1 MFIIEKFINIATNH
15 PEAIALEDRNRS
27 YTYKE
32 MDELTSYLAGTF
44 TFDENELIGL
54 KFEKSLEY
62 ILTLF
67 AVLKKGNPF
76 LVLNKQL
83 PEDRIK
89 YMEETANI
97 KTLLNSEMILL
108 LLEKYKKSGR
118 KPHAFKCDLHLDK
131 LAYIIFTSGSTG
143 NPKGVKVTHRG
154 IFNLIKEQIE
164 MFELKTKS
172 KLLLTN
178 SISFDASLSDIF
190 STLLS
195 GATLVIENEQK
206 NLIQSMRDFKITHL
220 DISPS
225 VLNVLYQDMPLNH
238 LQAIVVGGE
247 LLSKNVISYLSHRIK
262 LINVYGPTETT
273 ICNSMKVLDDLVEP
287 NCIGKPI
294 NGVEYT
300 IVDGELV
307 IVTEASAD
315 GYINADNGKFEL
327 IDGKRAYKTGDY
339 VEFKN
344 GEYYFLGRKDRQV
357 KIKGF
362 RVELEEI
369 ESILK
374 KITSCDLLAVV
385 YKYERLVCFSTT
397 SLSMERIE
405 ELPYYM
411 RPDAYVV
418 IDEFQKNSNGKI
430 DYHVLEKEV
439 KTQKRNDIVQILE
452 EILKK
457 KVNLTDTWETLGGD
471 SLDLI
476 SVILAFEENNIV
488 ISTESLLNNTMIGD
502 LLDESKNTIELTTD
516 FLKTTTP
523 VVKTTMVVKPSS
535 VEKVFITGV
544 TGFLGSHF
552 LEKLLKES
560 KEEEY
565 YCLIR
570 ANSIEKAK
578 KKLEDVFARFE
589 LDSPLLISN
598 RIKIVL
604 GDLSKERFGMSDNE
618 YQSLKETITKVVHSA
633 AIVNNILPY
642 DEMFTTNVA
651 GTIEVIKLQKPIHY
665 ISTLSVFVGTDKNT
679 GIVYENDD
687 LTGVTT
693 AYGGYA
699 QSKYVSEYLIRESK
713 LPSVIYRFG
722 LLTSHTKKNNYNK
735 KEFLMM
741 LLQGLKRL
749 KCLPDI
755 NLSEL
760 CFDVSPIDFAVN
772 VMFDV
777 YQKGEFGK
785 TYHIANK
792 DGASLELL
800 KQTFE
805 ENNERI
811 YLISKEEFK
820 RLVLSSNMDIN
831 TKSVLLTMCRFDE
844 ELYKKYRHF
853 DLFQRTNIDFD
864 MKNTLELTNIA
875 FPEINTALIG
885 KYITILEGK

>member
-1 MFIIEKFINIATNH
+1 
-15 PEAIALEDRNRS
+15 
-27 YTYKE
+27 
-32 MDELTSYLAGTF
+32 
-44 TFDENELIGL
+44 
-54 KFEKSLEY
+54 
-62 ILTLF
+62 
-67 AVLKKGNPF
+67 
-76 LVLNKQL
+76 
-83 PEDRIK
+83 
-89 YMEETANI
+89 
-97 KTLLNSEMILL
+97 
-108 LLEKYKKSGR
+108 
-118 KPHAFKCDLHLDK
+118 
-131 LAYIIFTSGSTG
+131 
-143 NPKGVKVTHRG
+143 
-154 IFNLIKEQIE
+154 
-164 MFELKTKS
+164 
-172 KLLLTN
+172 
-178 SISFDASLSDIF
+178 
-190 STLLS
+190 
-195 GATLVIENEQK
+195 
-206 NLIQSMRDFKITHL
+206 
-220 DISPS
+220 
-225 VLNVLYQDMPLNH
+225 
-238 LQAIVVGGE
+238 
-247 LLSKNVISYLSHRIK
+247 
-262 LINVYGPTETT
+262 
-273 ICNSMKVLDDLVEP
+273 
-287 NCIGKPI
+287 
-294 NGVEYT
+294 
-300 IVDGELV
+300 
-307 IVTEASAD
+307 
-315 GYINADNGKFEL
+315 
-327 IDGKRAYKTGDY
+327 
-339 VEFKN
+339 
-344 GEYYFLGRKDRQV
+344 
-357 KIKGF
+357 
-362 RVELEEI
+362 
-369 ESILK
+369 
-374 KITSCDLLAVV
+374 
-385 YKYERLVCFSTT
+385 
-397 SLSMERIE
+397 
-405 ELPYYM
+405 
-411 RPDAYVV
+411 
-418 IDEFQKNSNGKI
+418 
-430 DYHVLEKEV
+430 
-439 KTQKRNDIVQILE
+439 
-452 EILKK
+452 
-457 KVNLTDTWETLGGD
+457 
-471 SLDLI
+471 
-476 SVILAFEENNIV
+476 
-488 ISTESLLNNTMIGD
+488 MIGD

-687 LTGVTT
+687 LSSVTT